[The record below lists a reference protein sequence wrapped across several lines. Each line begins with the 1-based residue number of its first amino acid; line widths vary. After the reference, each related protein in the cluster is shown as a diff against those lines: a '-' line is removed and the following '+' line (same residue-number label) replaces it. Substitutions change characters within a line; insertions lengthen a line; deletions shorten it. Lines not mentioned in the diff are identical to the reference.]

1 MERGGA
7 GHDLHVALARP
18 ELERGRAAGQGTG
31 HVEEQTGRQHRHA
44 LALDLG
50 VERDAEADL
59 HVGGTELGATVLRQ
73 ELDTRERLHRTAGGG
88 DAGDRAEL
96 REQGCARRRQLQL
109 VTSDLIW
116 KGLKS

>member
-1 MERGGA
+1 MWNVAEPDTTSTSCSLGRSSSVAAPLGSARATSSSRRA
-7 GHDLHVALARP
+7 GRTAD
-18 ELERGRAAGQGTG
+18 
-31 HVEEQTGRQHRHA
+31 A

-50 VERDAEADL
+50 LERDAEADL
-59 HVGGTELGATVLRQ
+59 HVGGTQLGATVLRQ

-96 REQGCARRRQLQL
+96 REQVCARRRQLHGD
-109 VTSDLIW
+109 SDLIW